1 MTTATTNPAFGE
13 PHAKP
18 ALPYAG
24 TSGRGGSAASRDAKA
39 REDSDG
45 TTTARQRE
53 AMCALDTAGHIGLT
67 WRELSSSTGLHHGQ
81 VTGVLST
88 LHKAGHIA
96 RLALVRRANCSVYV
110 LPENVAGRP
119 VADHGGRKNTPEH
132 EPFVLTADE
141 ADLIAKLR
149 AVVNADRDK
158 PTLLVRKASL
168 RAVLAILDRALT

>member
-1 MTTATTNPAFGE
+1 MTAATTNPAFGE

-24 TSGRGGSAASRDAKA
+24 TSGRGGSAASRVAKA

-53 AMCALDTAGHIGLT
+53 AMNALDTAGQLGLT
-67 WRELSSSTGLHHGQ
+67 YRELGTSLGLHHGQ
-81 VTGVLST
+81 STGALSA
-88 LHKAGHIA
+88 LHKEGHIA

-119 VADHGGRKNTPEH
+119 VADHGGRKSSPEH
-132 EPFVLTADE
+132 EPFVLTSDE

-158 PTLLVRKASL
+158 PTILVRKASL
-168 RAVLAILDRALT
+168 RAVLAILDRALS